1 MSRGRNRLLKT
12 GDVMVFAKEKTA
24 VGICEIWIVVFFDI
38 SLMSAERCALVSLAI
53 IHQRAFQI
61 CMH

>member
-1 MSRGRNRLLKT
+1 LKT

-24 VGICEIWIVVFFDI
+24 VGICEIWIVAFFDI
-38 SLMSAERCALVSLAI
+38 SQRIMSAERCALASLAI